1 MKVFL
6 TGATGYV
13 GRQVVRD
20 LVKAGDAV
28 VALVRNGS
36 ESKLPEGVAGNITVV
51 HGDIQKPGTYR
62 DALQSCDA
70 IINLPGLLRE
80 FPDKGITFEGVH
92 FLGTKLLVDEA
103 QKMGS
108 KRFIQMSALGVHQ
121 GARPKYQETK
131 FRAEEYLKASGL
143 RWTIFRPS
151 LMFGNE
157 REGFVNFISVV
168 RDLLGMAP
176 FVVPVLGNGKYRFQP
191 VALQNVSEGFV
202 KALTS
207 DGSVGKT
214 YDVAG
219 PDRYTY
225 NELLDMVAYVVGKDK
240 IKIHQPMFLMKMMAS
255 MFGGFKLFP
264 VSRDQITMLEEENI
278 SDRWKEFFD
287 DFAITP
293 LRIVENI
300 HKGF

>member
-6 TGATGYV
+6 TGGTGYV

-20 LVKAGDAV
+20 LVKAGDTV
-28 VALVRNGS
+28 VALVRKGS
-36 ESKLPEGVAGNITVV
+36 EPKLPDGVAGGITVV
-51 HGDIQKPGTYR
+51 NGDVQKPESYH

-80 FPDKGITFEGVH
+80 FPSRGITFEGVH
-92 FLGTKLLVDEA
+92 FLATKLLVDEA
-103 QKMGS
+103 QTLGTP
-108 KRFIQMSALGVHQ
+108 RFIQMSALGVRQ

-131 FRAEEYLKASGL
+131 FRAEEYLKASRL

-157 REGFVNFISVV
+157 KEGFANFISVLQE
-168 RDLLGMAP
+168 LLGMAP
-176 FVVPVLGNGKYRFQP
+176 LVVPVLGDGKYRFQP
-191 VALQNVSEGFV
+191 VSLQNVSEGFV
-202 KALTS
+202 KAITT
-207 DGSVGKT
+207 DGSAGKI
-214 YDVAG
+214 YDIAG

-225 NELLDMVAYVVGKDK
+225 DELLDMVAYVIGKSK
-240 IKIHQPMFLMKMMAS
+240 IQVHQPMFLMKAIAS
-255 MFGGFKLFP
+255 AFGGFKFFP

-293 LRIVENI
+293 LRMVENI
-300 HKGF
+300 HKGL

>member
-20 LVKAGDAV
+20 LIKSGYAV
-28 VALVRNGS
+28 VALVRKGS
-36 ESKLPEGVAGNITVV
+36 EPKLPEGIAGSITVV
-51 HGDIQKPGTYR
+51 DGDIRTPESYR
-62 DALQSCDA
+62 DALQSCNA

-80 FPDKGITFEGVH
+80 FPKRGITFEGVH
-92 FLGTKLLVDEA
+92 FLGTKFLVDEA
-103 QKMGS
+103 QKSGIT
-108 KRFIQMSALGVHQ
+108 RFIQMSARGVRE
-121 GARPKYQETK
+121 GASPKYQETK
-131 FRAEEYLKASGL
+131 LRAEEYLKSSRL
-143 RWTIFRPS
+143 QWTVFRPS

-157 REGFVNFISVV
+157 KEGFANFISVL
-168 RDLLGMAP
+168 RDLLAMAP
-176 FVVPVLGNGKYRFQP
+176 FVVPVLGDGKYRLQP
-191 VALQNVSEGFV
+191 VAVQNVSEGFV

-207 DGSVGKT
+207 EGSAGRT

-225 NELLDMVAYVVGKDK
+225 DELLVMVAYVVGKHK
-240 IKIHQPMFLMKMMAS
+240 IKIHQPMVLMKMMAS
-255 MFGGFKLFP
+255 ILGGFNFFP
-264 VSRDQITMLEEENI
+264 VSQDQITMLEEENI

>member
-20 LVKAGDAV
+20 LVKAGYAV
-28 VALVRNGS
+28 RALVRKGS
-36 ESKLPEGVAGNITVV
+36 EPKLPEGIAGSITVV
-51 HGDIQKPGTYR
+51 NGDIQKPESYR

-80 FPDKGITFEGVH
+80 FPNKGITFEGVH
-92 FLGTKLLVDEA
+92 FLGTKLLVNEA
-103 QKMGS
+103 QKLGTP
-108 KRFIQMSALGVHQ
+108 RFIQMSALGVRQ

-131 FRAEEYLKASGL
+131 FRAEEYLKASRL

-157 REGFVNFISVV
+157 REGFVNFMSVLQ
-168 RDLLGMAP
+168 DLLAMAP
-176 FVVPVLGNGKYRFQP
+176 FVVPVLGDGKYRFQP
-191 VALQNVSEGFV
+191 VAIQNVSEGFV
-202 KALTS
+202 KALTN

-225 NELLDMVAYVVGKDK
+225 NELLDTVAYAVGKHK
-240 IKIHQPMFLMKMMAS
+240 IKIHQPMLLMKMMAS
-255 MFGGFKLFP
+255 MFGGFTFFP
-264 VSRDQITMLEEENI
+264 VSRDQIAMLEEENI
-278 SDRWKEFFD
+278 SDRWKDFFD

-293 LRIVENI
+293 LRVMENI

>member
-13 GRQVVRD
+13 GRQVLRD
-20 LVKAGDAV
+20 LLKAGHAPV
-28 VALVRNGS
+28 LLVRK
-36 ESKLPEGVAGNITVV
+36 ESVAKLPEGIAESVAVV
-51 HGDIQKPGTYR
+51 NGDLQRPESYR
-62 DALQSCDA
+62 DTLQSCNA

-80 FPDKGITFEGVH
+80 FPKKGMTFEGVH
-92 FLGTKLLVDEA
+92 FLGTKLLVDA
-103 QKMGS
+103 AKKIGAA
-108 KRFIQMSALGVHQ
+108 RFIQMSALGVRQ
-121 GARPKYQETK
+121 DAATKYQETK

-157 REGFVNFISVV
+157 KEGLTNFISVLQ
-168 RDLLGMAP
+168 DLLHMVP
-176 FVVPVLGNGKYRFQP
+176 FVVPVLGDGKYRFQP

-202 KALTS
+202 QALAH

-219 PDRYTY
+219 PDRYSY
-225 NELLDMVAYVVGKDK
+225 NELLDMVANVAGKHK
-240 IKIHQPMFLMKMMAS
+240 IKIHQPMVMMKFMAS
-255 MFGGFKLFP
+255 MLGGFKFFP

-287 DFAITP
+287 DFGIVP
-293 LRIVENI
+293 LRLVENI

>member
-1 MKVFL
+1 
-6 TGATGYV
+6 V
-13 GRQVVRD
+13 GRQVARD
-20 LVKAGDAV
+20 LVKAGYAV
-28 VALVRNGS
+28 VALIRIGS
-36 ESKLPEGVAGNITVV
+36 ETKLPGGIAGSITVV
-51 HGDIQKPGTYR
+51 NGDIQKPETYR

-80 FPDKGITFEGVH
+80 FPNEGMTFEGVH
-92 FLGTKLLVDEA
+92 FLGTRLLVDEA
-103 QKMGS
+103 QTLGVA
-108 KRFIQMSALGVHQ
+108 RFIQMSALGVRE

-131 FRAEEYLKASGL
+131 FRAEEYLKGSQL

-157 REGFVNFISVV
+157 KEGFANFISVLH
-168 RDLLGMAP
+168 DLLLMVP
-176 FVVPVLGNGKYRFQP
+176 VVVPVLGDGNYRFQP
-191 VALQNVSEGFV
+191 VAVQNVSEGFV
-202 KALTS
+202 KALTN
-207 DGSVGKT
+207 DLSVGRT
-214 YDVAG
+214 YDMAG

-225 NELLDMVAYVVGKDK
+225 NELLDMVAYVVGKHK
-240 IKIHQPMFLMKMMAS
+240 IKIHQPMFLMKAVAS
-255 MFGGFKLFP
+255 LLGGFKFFP

>member
-20 LVKAGDAV
+20 LVKAGYAV
-28 VALVRNGS
+28 AALVRKGS
-36 ESKLPEGVAGNITVV
+36 EPKLPEGIAESITVV
-51 HGDIQKPGTYR
+51 NGDIQKPESYR
-62 DALQSCDA
+62 DALQLCDA

-80 FPDKGITFEGVH
+80 FPNEGITFEGVH

-103 QKMGS
+103 KTLGTP
-108 KRFIQMSALGVHQ
+108 RFIQMSALGVRQ
-121 GARPKYQETK
+121 GATTKYQETK
-131 FRAEEYLKASGL
+131 FRAEEYLKASKL

-157 REGFVNFISVV
+157 KEGVANFMSVLH
-168 RDLLGMAP
+168 DLLGIAP
-176 FVVPVLGNGKYRFQP
+176 FVVPVLGDGKYRFQP
-191 VALQNVSEGFV
+191 VAIQNVSEGFV
-202 KALTS
+202 KALTNDKS
-207 DGSVGKT
+207 IGKT
-214 YDVAG
+214 YDAAG

-225 NELLDMVAYVVGKDK
+225 NELLDMVMYVTGKHK
-240 IKIHQPMFLMKMMAS
+240 MKLHQPMFLMKTMAS
-255 MFGGFKLFP
+255 MFGGLKLFP

-287 DFAITP
+287 DFAISP

>member
-20 LVKAGDAV
+20 LVKSGYAV
-28 VALVRNGS
+28 VALIRKGS
-36 ESKLPEGVAGNITVV
+36 EPKLPEGIAGSIMVV
-51 HGDIQKPGTYR
+51 NGDIQKPESYR
-62 DALQSCDA
+62 DALYSCDA

-80 FPDKGITFEGVH
+80 FPNKGISFEGVH
-92 FLGTKLLVDEA
+92 FLGTKLLVDET
-103 QKMGS
+103 QKLGRP
-108 KRFIQMSALGVHQ
+108 RFLQMSALGVRQ
-121 GARPKYQETK
+121 EARPKYQETK
-131 FRAEEYLKASGL
+131 FRAEEYLRASRL

-157 REGFVNFISVV
+157 REGFVNFMSVLQ
-168 RDLLGMAP
+168 DLLAMTP
-176 FVVPVLGNGKYRFQP
+176 FVVPVLGDGKYRFQP
-191 VALQNVSEGFV
+191 VAIQNVSEGFV
-202 KALTS
+202 KALTN

-225 NELLDMVAYVVGKDK
+225 NELLDMVAYIVGKHK
-240 IKIHQPMFLMKMMAS
+240 IKIHQPMLLMKMMAS
-255 MFGGFKLFP
+255 MFGGFKFFP

-278 SDRWKEFFD
+278 SDRWKNFFE

-293 LRIVENI
+293 LRVVENI

>member
-20 LVKAGDAV
+20 LVKAGYAV
-28 VALVRNGS
+28 VALVRKGS
-36 ESKLPEGVAGNITVV
+36 EPKLPEGIAGSITVV
-51 HGDIQKPGTYR
+51 NGDIQKPESYR

-80 FPDKGITFEGVH
+80 FPNKGITFEGVH

-103 QKMGS
+103 QKIGTP
-108 KRFIQMSALGVHQ
+108 RFIQMSALGVRQ

-151 LMFGNE
+151 LMFGSE
-157 REGFVNFISVV
+157 KEGFANFMNVL
-168 RDLLGMAP
+168 RDLLEMGP
-176 FVVPVLGNGKYRFQP
+176 FVVPVLGDGKYRFQP

-202 KALTS
+202 KALTI

-225 NELLDMVAYVVGKDK
+225 NELLDMVAYVVGKHK
-240 IKIHQPMFLMKMMAS
+240 IKIHQPMVLMKMMAS
-255 MFGGFKLFP
+255 MFGGFKFFP

-287 DFAITP
+287 DFAIAP
-293 LRIVENI
+293 FRIVENI

>member
-1 MKVFL
+1 MKIFL
-6 TGATGYV
+6 TGVTGYV

-20 LVKAGDAV
+20 LVKAGYAV
-28 VALVRNGS
+28 VALVRKGS
-36 ESKLPEGVAGNITVV
+36 EPKLPEGIAESIAVV
-51 HGDIQKPGTYR
+51 NGDIQKPESYR

-80 FPDKGITFEGVH
+80 FPNKGITFEGVH
-92 FLGTKLLVDEA
+92 FLGTKFLVDEA
-103 QKMGS
+103 HKLGTT
-108 KRFIQMSALGVHQ
+108 RFIQMSALGVRQ

-157 REGFVNFISVV
+157 REGFVNFMSVV
-168 RDLLGMAP
+168 RYLLGMAP

-202 KALTS
+202 KALTN

-219 PDRYTY
+219 PDRFTH
-225 NELLDMVAYVVGKDK
+225 NELLDIVAYVVGKDK

-255 MFGGFKLFP
+255 MFGGFKFFP

-278 SDRWKEFFD
+278 SNHWKEFFD

-293 LRIVENI
+293 VRIVQNI

>member
-20 LVKAGDAV
+20 LVKAGYAV
-28 VALVRNGS
+28 VALVRKGS
-36 ESKLPEGVAGNITVV
+36 EPKLPEGIAESITVV
-51 HGDIQKPGTYR
+51 NGDVQKPESYR
-62 DALQSCDA
+62 DALQLCDA

-108 KRFIQMSALGVHQ
+108 QRFIQMSALGVHQ

-131 FRAEEYLKASGL
+131 FRAEEYLKASRL

-151 LMFGNE
+151 LVFGNE
-157 REGFVNFISVV
+157 KEGFANFITVL

-176 FVVPVLGNGKYRFQP
+176 FVVPVLGDGKYRFQP
-191 VALQNVSEGFV
+191 VAIQNVSEGFV
-202 KALTS
+202 KTLTN
-207 DGSVGKT
+207 DRSVGKT

-225 NELLDMVAYVVGKDK
+225 NELLDMVAYVVGKHK
-240 IKIHQPMFLMKMMAS
+240 VKIHQPMFLMKMMAS
-255 MFGGFKLFP
+255 ILGGFKLFA